1 MKYQYLFFDLDGT
14 LTDPG
19 LGITNS
25 IMYSLSKFNIIVE
38 DRSKLYKFIG
48 PPLMES
54 YEKYFGFDEEK
65 CRQAVNYYREY
76 FGVKGLFEN
85 EVYPGIPQFLE
96 KCKGAGYKLVLA
108 TSKPE
113 HYAVEIMNHFR
124 LAEYFDCMCGS
135 NFDAS
140 LETKADVIR
149 EAMHRCS
156 IEVKKEVLM
165 IGDRM
170 HDILGACECG
180 LDSAGVLWG
189 YGNREEFQKNGA
201 KYIIRDLDE
210 LQSLLFAEGE

>member
-113 HYAVEIMNHFR
+113 HYAVEIMKHFS

-149 EAMHRCS
+149 EAMRRCS
-156 IEVKKEVLM
+156 IEAKKEVLM

-170 HDILGACECG
+170 HDILGARECG

-189 YGNREEFQKNGA
+189 YGNREEFQENGA

-210 LQSLLFAEGE
+210 FQSLLFDEGE